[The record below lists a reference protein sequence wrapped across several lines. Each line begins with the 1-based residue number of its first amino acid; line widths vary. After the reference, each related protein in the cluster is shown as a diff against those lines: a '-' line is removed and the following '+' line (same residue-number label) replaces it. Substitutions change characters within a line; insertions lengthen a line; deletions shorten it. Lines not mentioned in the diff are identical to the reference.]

1 MPSPTIAVPRRSDR
15 VFLAQL
21 SGLTRERRLADYRAG
36 LYTRHQLSLW
46 ATNFPEEVPL
56 VNGELP
62 WIALGLANID
72 GAVP

>member
-1 MPSPTIAVPRRSDR
+1 MPTSTIAVPRSSDR
-15 VFLAQL
+15 DFLSVL
-21 SGLTRERRLADYRAG
+21 SGLTRERRLANYRAG

-62 WIALGLANID
+62 WIALGLADID
-72 GAVP
+72 